1 MADLTLEI
9 YGKIISPGPR
19 LPWIK
24 KWLLEEIWSQEK
36 YETMSR
42 INYLRTGEENINKL
56 EEIIA
61 ASAPRVYDEFLEP
74 PPPDR
79 DVLTFLKNRSDCAV
93 AIFDGLSL
101 REMPILK
108 KMCEES
114 GFEIHE
120 FDASWGC
127 VPSETMDF
135 IEQRLKLTN
144 TSPVQLPNKPGLKE
158 LGISAYYYTQPS
170 DRRRLNKN
178 DTLLLWSSFPD
189 STYGDSGARFP
200 QHFDQIHTLLETAW
214 RNTVQDIPKNKTII
228 VTSDHGYVFFG
239 PGLSFPRSNEALR
252 PLNAFLRGE
261 RFCRFEKREDVL
273 QHPDLKV
280 IEDKRLALIK
290 GRVQTHP
297 PGTASTKLYKHGGLS
312 IMEMLVPWIKIKS
325 VQNSAGLKE
334 KS

>member
-1 MADLTLEI
+1 MTDLTIEM
-9 YGKIISPGPR
+9 YQKFISPGPR

-24 KWLLEEIWSQEK
+24 KWLLEEVWSQEK
-36 YETMSR
+36 YGSMNR
-42 INYLRTGEENINKL
+42 VDYLRTGEEKVNKL

-61 ASAPRVYDEFLEP
+61 ASAPRVYDEFLESP
-74 PPPDR
+74 PSDR
-79 DVLTFLKNRSDCAV
+79 DILNFLKNNSDSAV
-93 AIFDGLSL
+93 VIFDGLSL

-114 GFEIHE
+114 GFQIKE
-120 FDASWGC
+120 FDVSWGC

-135 IEQRLKLTN
+135 IAQRLGLIN
-144 TSPVQLPNKPGLKE
+144 TSPSQLPNKPALKE
-158 LGISAYYYTQPS
+158 LGISAYYYAQPS

-178 DTLLLWSSFPD
+178 DSLLLWSSFPD
-189 STYGDSGARFP
+189 STYGDSGARFAH
-200 QHFDQIHTLLETAW
+200 HFDQIHTLVETAW

-252 PLNAFLRGE
+252 PLNAFLSGE
-261 RFCRFEKREDVL
+261 RFCKFEKREDVPE
-273 QHPDLKV
+273 HPDLKV
-280 IEDKRLALIK
+280 IEDKHLALIK

-312 IMEMLVPWIKIKS
+312 IMEMLVPWIKI
-325 VQNSAGLKE
+325 E
-334 KS
+334 PM